1 MKIRNPG
8 YLVILAILIIY
19 AILYAPGNNTENV
32 LLIQRMYSDFRSV
45 NPLIFSTFNLL
56 GVWTMVYAVLVLEEA
71 ESQSFSVW
79 PFILLSFFMGG
90 FSYLVYF
97 SIRTPVFEKSEKTK
111 LQKRIEKRQNMVIL
125 FLVGLFLVIYGIVYG
140 DWVAFVESFW
150 TSGLVHIMSID
161 FLLISVLFPSF
172 MKDDMIRRDDYSLSE
187 LSILSVFSVI
197 GALFYLNKR
206 VSK

>member
-111 LQKRIEKRQNMVIL
+111 LQKRIEKRQNMVVL
-125 FLVGLFLVIYGIVYG
+125 FLVGLSLVIYGLLYG

-161 FLLISVLFPSF
+161 FVLISVLFTRF